1 MGGDFSVGARN
12 APEDS
17 GIHVG
22 GAVDEMGL
30 LGSLRV
36 GEANFA
42 VFGPFILFGALP
54 ISLLADTVLL
64 LPGVLG
70 QGDLSRP

>member
-22 GAVDEMGL
+22 GAVDGMGL
-30 LGSLRV
+30 LGFL
-36 GEANFA
+36 GETDFA

>member
-17 GIHVG
+17 RIHVG

-30 LGSLRV
+30 LGSL
-36 GEANFA
+36 GEADFA

-70 QGDLSRP
+70 QRDLSRP